1 MMRELYPDKVND
13 PSLKIEKSEKGKIKC
28 VNFRKAECLSQQGRC
43 FVFQIEEEKIC
54 FITTW
59 WHNATQNMFNKIKEV
74 LKADHYYYI
83 WRNEFKEV

>member
-1 MMRELYPDKVND
+1 MMLELYPDKVND
-13 PSLKIEKSEKGKIKC
+13 PSLKIETENGQIKC

-59 WHNATQNMFNKIKEV
+59 WHNAT
-74 LKADHYYYI
+74 
-83 WRNEFKEV
+83 